1 MAVIKW
7 PRRERK
13 DGLRPVVMY
22 PYLHTLLDWF
32 WSSLLKSLPA
42 NAGDIRDTGSL
53 PGLRRF
59 PGAGY
64 HNPLQYSCLKNPM
77 DRGAWRATFDR
88 VIKSWTLLKQLSTL
102 MILAYMSII
111 KISLSSVQFS
121 CSVVSDSLRPHELQH
136 ARPPCLSSTP
146 GVYPNPYPLN
156 WRCHPTISSSVVSF
170 SSCPQSFPESRSFQ
184 MSQLFASGGQSIGA
198 SASTSVLPM
207 NTQDWSP
214 MNLLTSA

>member
-1 MAVIKW
+1 MIKW

-42 NAGDIRDTGSL
+42 NAGDIRDTGSM
-53 PGLRRF
+53 PGLGRF

-77 DRGAWRATFDR
+77 DWGAWRATFDR
-88 VIKSWTLLKQLSTL
+88 VIKSWSLLKQFSTL
-102 MILAYMSII
+102 RILAYMSII

-146 GVYPNPYPLN
+146 WVHPNSYPTSQWCPAA
-156 WRCHPTISSSVVSF
+156 ISSSIVPF
-170 SSCPQSFPESRSFQ
+170 SSCPQSLKESESFPMSPTLRMRWLKYWSF
-184 MSQLFASGGQSIGA
+184 SFSI
-198 SASTSVLPM
+198 
-207 NTQDWSP
+207 SP
-214 MNLLTSA
+214 SNEHPGLISFRMD